1 MLKDR
6 DVKFTGEKVFSLFKQ
21 MGAAVMRVGEELYAY
36 TSEPTYT
43 QKRILKTLK
52 IQPPPRVIMEVK

>member
-1 MLKDR
+1 
-6 DVKFTGEKVFSLFKQ
+6 
-21 MGAAVMRVGEELYAY
+21 MRVGEELYAY